1 MAHARASSRLHRMPP
16 RSHALVLRAA
26 ALVAVAA
33 LLLAASLAMGA
44 ARADAANAT
53 TRAESAV
60 KRSVVHR
67 YGVGTKAQVRCA
79 KQGKRRFM
87 CAFAA
92 RKRSDKRI
100 VYMGKARVTGRSV
113 KLGRAA
119 KIRV

>member
-1 MAHARASSRLHRMPP
+1 MF
-16 RSHALVLRAA
+16 VRAA

-33 LLLAASLAMGA
+33 LLLAASLATTA
-44 ARADAANAT
+44 ARADAASAT
-53 TRAESAV
+53 ARAERAV

-67 YGVGTKAQVRCA
+67 YGVGTRVQARCA
-79 KQGKRRFM
+79 KRGKRRFM

-92 RKRSDKRI
+92 RKRTDKRI